1 MNIDKKIT
9 SMYENIDYLGM
20 YGNDVFYSVLLIAIT
35 IFIVSIQTYYSVMNE
50 LKTSWNLHRCNPI
63 VMPFAGYIV
72 PKPGQTKTETAFE
85 NFNYCVYQD
94 ISSVFSI
101 IMMPFEFV
109 LFLTIQFLQ
118 VTIESIKQTI
128 LLLAWIRDQLGEIF
142 KKYYEQILNF
152 IIPVIE
158 MSMYMRDMLDKMN
171 GVLITGFF
179 TLVTVYNTSV
189 SGIQNILAAAL
200 ATIIMSIITYIA
212 MKVAAAAM
220 VATVLLAPL
229 STVVWAAA
237 ILILLSIIIPLIIM
251 YIILRNDL
259 KDIYNENAPSPPE
272 KF

>member
-9 SMYENIDYLGM
+9 SMYENIGYLGM
-20 YGNDVFYSVLLIAIT
+20 YGNDVFYTVLLFAIT
-35 IFIVSIQTYYSVMNE
+35 LFIVSIQTYYSVMNE

-94 ISSVFSI
+94 INSVFSI

-142 KKYYEQILNF
+142 KKYYDQILNF

-179 TLVTVYNTSV
+179 TLVTVYNTTV
-189 SGIQNILAAAL
+189 SGIQNILAAVLVMIISNIVIMTVMIATGVAIYYTGYGIPVAISL
-200 ATIIMSIITYIA
+200 WTAAAVIKYTIILP
-212 MKVAAAAM
+212 
-220 VATVLLAPL
+220 LL
-229 STVVWAAA
+229 
-237 ILILLSIIIPLIIM
+237 IM
-251 YIILRNDL
+251 YGLVRTDL
-259 KDIYNENAPSPPE
+259 KDLYNENAPAPPE
-272 KF
+272 L